1 MTTWQMY
8 WLVKLDDIS
17 TACCII
23 GVTGSLAAVI
33 GLIAIAVNGVKGE
46 GEAERGFEDR
56 VPGALAKI
64 IRRFAPVAFALLLT
78 ATLLPDTKQLAA
90 IILVPKLVNSEV
102 VQRDIPQVYDLAVE
116 WMKAK
121 LAVPEPVEQ

>member
-1 MTTWQMY
+1 MTVWQMY

-17 TACCII
+17 TTFC
-23 GVTGSLAAVI
+23 G
-33 GLIAIAVNGVKGE
+33 GLIMSEI
-46 GEAERGFEDR
+46 
-56 VPGALAKI
+56 
-64 IRRFAPVAFALLLT
+64 AFAIMLLVFCVGASLGENVT
-78 ATLLPDTKQLAA
+78 KLGDAMKKIALPCVIVFGLLATFTPTTRQLAA

-121 LAVPEPVEQ
+121 LAVPEAKVEK